1 MLQGLPEPGAA
12 LSPVEL
18 CYELQMVEAADEGLL
33 DQDPP
38 PRLAHALA

>member
-33 DQDPP
+33 DQIL
-38 PRLAHALA
+38 RRVWLTR